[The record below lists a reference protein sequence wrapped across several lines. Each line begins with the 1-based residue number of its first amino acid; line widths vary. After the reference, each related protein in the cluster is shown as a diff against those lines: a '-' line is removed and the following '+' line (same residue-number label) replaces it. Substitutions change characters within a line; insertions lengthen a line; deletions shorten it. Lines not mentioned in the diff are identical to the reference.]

1 MGRRGRNLLTGV
13 AIAIA
18 TPFLS
23 AAADPTHD
31 LPTLKRLFTLSE
43 QHADYVLILDSSGS
57 MKPLWPAVLR
67 GAETFLEAIP
77 DGEHVSI
84 VFFDS
89 RATKSRVLP
98 RTLKGPN
105 RGDLVRELRALPSP
119 TGAHTDLGYALEES
133 ISELSRPGA
142 NKLQFVFFLS
152 DFAHDPAPDS
162 GYRSRDTNAAPWQEL
177 ARRQRLSAG
186 DRLLQT
192 FALLLPLGGELGR
205 DLPLVES
212 VLGSLERISVGSPA
226 TLEEWFRQ
234 RRAEIE
240 RDKLRILVRADQARG
255 WTARID
261 SSGLEPRLVVASGSR
276 ILPLIVHVRDL
287 DTGGFAHALP
297 AGAIEVPP
305 AGSIELRL
313 DLKSPAPAGML
324 ERLLTTERRVTRPA
338 SLKARVTAKAE
349 PSAEIGL
356 LHLDAESS
364 EELRFEGPLAC
375 LQKGT
380 PGWLQVLVSALLL
393 LGAWFAW
400 STWLRPPLPLGR
412 GLRSITISS
421 VAGTR
426 KYELPKDARRR
437 FAVGSLAGVDLQIES
452 AAPQFAIVVESLR
465 PAFPRLGPKRGVYVY
480 RKHGP
485 VKYRAKVL
493 DPKTRA
499 FVDGLLELGS
509 SSRQAQRVT
518 GMTRLVVPGG
528 GSELVVTFSFV

>member
-1 MGRRGRNLLTGV
+1 MGRRSRSLLTGA
-13 AIAIA
+13 AIALA
-18 TPFLS
+18 APFLS

-31 LPTLKRLFTLSE
+31 LPTLKNLFTLSD
-43 QHADYVLILDSSGS
+43 QHADYVLVVDSSGS

-67 GAETFLEAIP
+67 GAEVFLEAIP

-119 TGAHTDLGYALEES
+119 SGADTDLGYALEEC

-142 NKLQFVFFLS
+142 NQLQFVFFLS
-152 DFAHDPAPDS
+152 DFDHDPAPDS
-162 GYRSRDTNAAPWQEL
+162 GYRSQDANAAPWQEL
-177 ARRQRLSAG
+177 ARRQRLSAA

-240 RDKLRILVRADQARG
+240 RDKLRILVRADKARG

-261 SSGLEPRLVVASGSR
+261 AAGLEPRLVVTSGSR
-276 ILPLIVHVRDL
+276 LLPLIVQVQDL
-287 DTGGFAHALP
+287 ETGGLVHGLP

-305 AGSIELRL
+305 AAAIELPLNLR
-313 DLKSPAPAGML
+313 SPAPASL
-324 ERLLTTERRVTRPA
+324 LTRLLTTERRVTRPA
-338 SLKARVTAKAE
+338 SLKARLTAKAE
-349 PSAEIGL
+349 PSSEIGL
-356 LHLDAESS
+356 LHLEAESTQ
-364 EELRFEGPLAC
+364 ELQFEGPLTR
-375 LQKGT
+375 LQLGT
-380 PGWLQVLVSALLL
+380 PAWLQLLTSALLA

-400 STWLRPPLPLGR
+400 TTWLRPPLPLGR
-412 GLRSITISS
+412 GLRSITVSS
-421 VAGTR
+421 HAGTR
-426 KYELPKDARRR
+426 KFEIPKGARRR
-437 FAVGSLAGVDLQIES
+437 FAVGSLAGVDLQIEP
-452 AAPQFAIVVESLR
+452 AAPQFSIVLESLR

-480 RKHGP
+480 RTHGP

-499 FVDGLLELGS
+499 FVDGQLDLGS

-518 GMTRLVVPGG
+518 GMTRLVVPGAG
-528 GSELVVTFSFV
+528 IETVVTFGFV

>member
-1 MGRRGRNLLTGV
+1 MGRRSRNLLTGV
-13 AIAIA
+13 VFAIAA
-18 TPFLS
+18 PFLS
-23 AAADPTHD
+23 AAANPTQD
-31 LPTLKRLFTLSE
+31 LPTLKRLFTLSD
-43 QHADYVLILDSSGS
+43 QHADYVLVLDSSGS

-67 GAETFLEAIP
+67 GAEVFLEAIP

-105 RGDLVRELRALPSP
+105 RGDLVRELRALPAP

-142 NKLQFVFFLS
+142 NQLQFVFFLS
-152 DFAHDPAPDS
+152 DFAHDPAADS
-162 GYRSRDTNAAPWQEL
+162 GYRSRDANAAPWQEL

-240 RDKLRILVRADQARG
+240 RDKLRILVRADLARD

-276 ILPLIVHVRDL
+276 ILPRIVHLRDL

-305 AGSIELRL
+305 AGSIELPLNLR
-313 DLKSPAPAGML
+313 SPAPAGIL
-324 ERLLTTERRVTRPA
+324 ERLLTTEKRVTRPA

-375 LQKGT
+375 LQEGT
-380 PGWLQVLVSALLL
+380 PAWLQGLVSALLL
-393 LGAWFAW
+393 LAAWFAW
-400 STWLRPPLPLGR
+400 STWLKPPPAVGR
-412 GLRSITISS
+412 ALRSISIASAT
-421 VAGTR
+421 GTK
-426 KYELPKDARRR
+426 KYELPKNVRRR
-437 FAVGSLAGVDLQIES
+437 LAFGTQAGVDLQVEF
-452 AAPQFAIVVESLR
+452 AAPQFAIVLESLR
-465 PAFPRLGPKRGVYVY
+465 PAFPRLGPKRGIYVY

-485 VKYRAKVL
+485 VKFRAKVR
-493 DPKTRA
+493 DPKSRT
-499 FVDGLLELGS
+499 FVDGLIELGGS
-509 SSRQAQRVT
+509 PRQAQPVT
-518 GMTRLVVPGG
+518 GMTRLVIPTA
-528 GSELVVTFSFV
+528 GSDLVVTFSFV